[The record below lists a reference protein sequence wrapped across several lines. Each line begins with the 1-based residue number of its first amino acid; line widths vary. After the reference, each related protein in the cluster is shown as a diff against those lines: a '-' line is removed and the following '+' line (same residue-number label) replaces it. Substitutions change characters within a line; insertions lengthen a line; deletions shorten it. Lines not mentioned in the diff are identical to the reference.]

1 MRSVTPAPDRTLHRP
16 AVGDPVAGA
25 VVLHPHPAMGG
36 DRDHPLV
43 VALCER
49 LAGER
54 ISALRIDVADPDPV
68 AAAGRMA
75 AAASELAR
83 DEGVERIVLLGYSWG
98 AVVAGSCAAPGVV
111 GRVLVAPPATM
122 LAADPIED
130 DRPALVLVPAHDQY
144 GPPDAVE
151 RVFGDRPDTV
161 IEVVEGTDH
170 FLAGAIVRIADR
182 AVAWVTDVLAQV

>member
-1 MRSVTPAPDRTLHRP
+1 MTPAPDRTLHRP
-16 AVGDPVAGA
+16 PFGDPVAAA
-25 VVLHPHPAMGG
+25 VVLHPHPSMGG

-49 LAGER
+49 LARER
-54 ISALRIDVADPDPV
+54 ISALRIDITDPDPV

-83 DEGVERIVLLGYSWG
+83 DEGVDRLALLGYSWG
-98 AVVAGSCAAPGVV
+98 SVVAGSCEVPGVAA
-111 GRVLVAPPATM
+111 RVLVAPPAST
-122 LAADPIED
+122 LAANPIED
-130 DRPALVLVPAHDQY
+130 ATPALVLVPTHDQY
-144 GPPDAVE
+144 GPPDTVE
-151 RVFGDRPDTV
+151 RVFGDRPDTT

-182 AVAWVTDVLAQV
+182 AVAWVTDVLAGS